1 MVDCATSATEHR
13 ADNALRAQS
22 WFTDSDKRA
31 VSTAFDE
38 RETGHLRALAVT
50 ALHSLFVHLH
60 GRAPKTLLDV
70 GCGSG
75 EGLAYAQHL
84 DPELRMSGIDPAAEA
99 ISAARRR
106 NPQATLHNIDAGAL
120 TADLIDP
127 PEIALIHL
135 CLGLWPEPAQGLTAI
150 MDVMPPESVL
160 YIVDVNRADEPNAFD
175 AARTHAERS
184 YLVDQYR
191 AAYLPNELQQ
201 LLSAASALTERK
213 LQTHVAADGLAG
225 FPFGSIE
232 QIALLN
238 SPTFQ
243 KALRGVSRQQ
253 RHNGA
258 PLRPLHAWVWP
269 ES

>member
-1 MVDCATSATEHR
+1 MRGGRFVFCPLS
-13 ADNALRAQS
+13 S
-22 WFTDSDKRA
+22 PSD
-31 VSTAFDE
+31 TAC
-38 RETGHLRALAVT
+38 
-50 ALHSLFVHLH
+50 S
-60 GRAPKTLLDV
+60 
-70 GCGSG
+70 
-75 EGLAYAQHL
+75 
-84 DPELRMSGIDPAAEA
+84 
-99 ISAARRR
+99 ISNVRSRTWR
-106 NPQATLHNIDAGAL
+106 HCRGDT
-120 TADLIDP
+120 
-127 PEIALIHL
+127 
-135 CLGLWPEPAQGLTAI
+135 
-150 MDVMPPESVL
+150 VL

-213 LQTHVAADGLAG
+213 LHTHVAADGLAG